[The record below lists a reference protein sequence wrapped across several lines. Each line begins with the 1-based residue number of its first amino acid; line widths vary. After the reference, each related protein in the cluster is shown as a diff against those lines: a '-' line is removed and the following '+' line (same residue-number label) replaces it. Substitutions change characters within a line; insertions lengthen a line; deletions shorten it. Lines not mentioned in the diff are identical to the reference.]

1 MVSLLENLTNKAER
15 ILKDPVDLGFE
26 EVAEAL
32 EEEVGLDLQES
43 EINSASGEGDS
54 EDEIGDDW

>member
-1 MVSLLENLTNKAER
+1 M
-15 ILKDPVDLGFE
+15 KDPVDLGFE